1 VGSDEERLTALEG
14 QGRYRTLFERN
25 VAGVFRC
32 SFDGRILDCNEAFA
46 RIFGCDSRREA
57 IGYLAQDFYFDSA
70 DREGFLAR
78 LQKERVLINHEFC
91 YKRRDGSPAWVL
103 ENVSLVAAD
112 GAAPVVIEGTVIDI
126 TERKRTE
133 HRMRM
138 YGEIFSHTTEAIS
151 VLDPS
156 GHFLEQ
162 NAAHRRLLGY
172 PDEELLGQFPTAIL
186 GDEAFSR
193 ISEELGQRG
202 IYRGEVACRTRSGTE
217 LTVDLSV
224 VTVRNERGEAVCHV
238 ALKRDITEQKRV
250 LAALRES
257 EERFRSFMN
266 NTPAV
271 AFMRDEQG
279 RYVYVNKA
287 FELLVAKPSVEILG
301 KTAFDLWPQEVARQ
315 LAENDS
321 LVLSEGRAMDFSE
334 TTRSE
339 EGAERDWLAVKFPF
353 RDKQEKRFVGCV
365 SIDVS
370 ERRQL
375 EDQLRQAQ
383 KMETVGRLAGG
394 IAHDFNNLLTVVR
407 GYAELLVERLG
418 SDQKLLEFAR
428 EIAKAGDRAASLTRQ
443 LLAYSR
449 RQVLAPQVVDLNA
462 VIVDMDSMLRRLIGE
477 DIDLVIALGQDLG
490 RIKADSAQLE
500 QVVLNLCVNGR
511 DAMPQG
517 GRLTIETANVAL
529 GENFARSHRGA
540 KPGPHVMLAVS
551 DTGGG
556 MDAETQ
562 KHIFEPFFTTKGE
575 GKGTGLGLATVYGIV
590 KQSGGYISVRS
601 ELGRGATFKVYMP
614 RVEDTPSL
622 PKRAE
627 TSRVKLEGSETIM
640 LVEDEEAVRSLIQRV
655 LESKGYKI
663 LVASSPEE
671 AVQICDRHEGPIELL
686 LTDVVMPTMSGHHLA
701 EHLGFSRPQMKV
713 LYMSGY
719 TDDAILLRGVLES
732 AAHFIQK
739 PFTPDAI
746 VWKVAEILSSLRET
760 KS

>member
-1 VGSDEERLTALEG
+1 MGSDEERLTALEG

-224 VTVRNERGEAVCHV
+224 VTVRNEKEEVVCHV

-266 NTPAV
+266 NSPAV

-287 FELLVAKPSVEILG
+287 FEALVGKLSAEIVG
-301 KTAFDLWPQEVARQ
+301 KTAFDLWPQEVAGQ

-321 LVLSEGRAMDFSE
+321 LVLSAGRAMDFSE
-334 TTRSE
+334 KTHSA
-339 EGAERDWLAVKFPF
+339 EGIEHEWLAVKFPF
-353 RDKQEKRFVGCV
+353 RDKQEKRFVGCM
-365 SIDVS
+365 SIDVT
-370 ERRQL
+370 ERKQL
-375 EDQLRQAQ
+375 EEQLRQAQ

-407 GYAELLVERLG
+407 GYAELLGNRLD
-418 SDQKLLEFAR
+418 SDQKLLGFAR

-449 RQVLAPQVVDLNA
+449 RQVLAPQVLDLNA
-462 VIVDMDSMLRRLIGE
+462 AITDMEDMLRRLIGE
-477 DIDLVIALGQDLG
+477 DIELATVLGQSLG
-490 RIKADSAQLE
+490 RVKADPAQLE
-500 QVVLNLCVNGR
+500 QVILNLCVNGR

-517 GRLTIETANVAL
+517 GKLTIETANAEL
-529 GENFARSHRGA
+529 DDNYARSHRGA
-540 KPGPHVMLAVS
+540 KPGPYVMLAVTDS
-551 DTGGG
+551 GGG

-562 KHIFEPFFTTKGE
+562 KHIFEPFFTTKEE

-590 KQSGGYISVRS
+590 KQSEGYIWVES
-601 ELGRGATFKVYMP
+601 EPGHGATFKVYLP
-614 RVEDTPSL
+614 RVEDAPSV

-627 TSRVKLEGSETIM
+627 SLRVKLEGSETII
-640 LVEDEEAVRSLIQRV
+640 LVEDEDAVRVLVQRV
-655 LESKGYKI
+655 LETKGYKV
-663 LVASSPEE
+663 LVASGPEE
-671 AVQICDRHEGPIELL
+671 AAQICDRYEGPIDLL
-686 LTDVVMPTMSGHHLA
+686 LTDVVMPTMSGHQLA
-701 EHLGFSRPQMKV
+701 EHLSFSRPQMKV

-719 TDDAILLRGVLES
+719 TDDKVLLRGVLES

-739 PFTPDAI
+739 PFNPDAI
-746 VWKVAEILSSLRET
+746 VWKVAEVLSPLREG